1 MEVDKVGNTRRCS
14 RTQQTK
20 ETKAIIAKA
29 KRDIDN
35 GKNYKD
41 VLDDVMEK
49 IADSIQREKAI
60 KSIIDYI

>member
-1 MEVDKVGNTRRCS
+1 MRNSIRCS

-29 KRDIDN
+29 KKDIDN

-41 VLDDVMEK
+41 VLDEIREM
-49 IADSIQREKAI
+49 ITDSIQREKAI

>member
-1 MEVDKVGNTRRCS
+1 MGNNIRCS

-41 VLDDVMEK
+41 VLNEVREM
-49 IADSIQREKAI
+49 ITDSIQREKAI

>member
-1 MEVDKVGNTRRCS
+1 MDKVKNSRRCS

-41 VLDDVMEK
+41 VLNEVREM
-49 IADSIQREKAI
+49 ITDSIQREKAI